1 MLFVVVQLRGE
12 SCKVHKAWFGVNVVE
27 SVSLRELFNDFISGS
42 LDGQIA
48 NPDVYPDPTS
58 FPSVAVGPNK
68 STLTPVDLESK
79 VGDVVKVLGNFV
91 KFAVYKQNEA
101 LEVNVA
107 SVNDVLMRA
116 AYVCTEI

>member
-107 SVNDVLMRA
+107 SVNNVLMRA

>member
-1 MLFVVVQLRGE
+1 MPLVVVQLRGE
-12 SCKVHKAWFGVNVVE
+12 SCKVHKPWFGVNVVE

-48 NPDVYPDPTS
+48 NPNLYPDPTS
-58 FPSVAVGPNK
+58 FPSVAVGSNK

-91 KFAVYKQNEA
+91 EFAVCKRNEA

-107 SVNDVLMRA
+107 SVNDVLMKA